1 MFESIHGSAPDIAG
15 KGIANPIAEI
25 WSAANMLKHL
35 GLKDW
40 HDKILQA
47 IEKLLLENKTL
58 TPDLGGSATTS
69 QVGDAL
75 CQILETL

>member
-1 MFESIHGSAPDIAG
+1 IAG

-35 GLKDW
+35 GLTQW

-47 IEKLLLENKTL
+47 IETLLLENKVL
-58 TPDLGGSATTS
+58 TPDLGGSATTTL
-69 QVGDAL
+69 VGNRL
-75 CQILETL
+75 CEILATLQHCE

>member
-1 MFESIHGSAPDIAG
+1 G

-35 GLKDW
+35 GLKHW

-47 IEKLLLENKTL
+47 IEVLLLQKQTL
-58 TPDLGGSATTS
+58 TPDLGGNATTS

-75 CQILETL
+75 CKILTIL